1 MTIENDIRL
10 SRLDKTKEV
19 ATNANEELDWP
30 NLNKYREDNEKL
42 AVIENNGDRI
52 VLIGD
57 SITEGWSNFD
67 PDFFK
72 RNNLINRGISGQ
84 TSPQML
90 IRFKQDAIHLNPKLI
105 VVNAGTN
112 DIAANT
118 GPSTPEMIIDNITSM
133 AEIAMKNKINVALS
147 TILPVEKYEW
157 NKNVDDAPER
167 ISIVNAALKDYCASN
182 NLVFINYYSA
192 MVNDRKGLKSTYG
205 NDGVHPT
212 KEGYDVMAFV
222 LKNTISGL
230 I

>member
-67 PDFFK
+67 PEFFT
-72 RNNLINRGISGQ
+72 RNSLINRGISGQ

-118 GPSTPEMIIDNITSM
+118 GPSSPEMIIDNITSM
-133 AEIAMKNKINVALS
+133 AEIAMKNSINVALS

-157 NKNVDDAPER
+157 NKNVDDAPAR
-167 ISIVNAALKDYCASN
+167 ISKVNAALKDYSASN